1 MAWLRNERDG
11 ESTWVSCTPPSPV
24 PMTRGEGGGRGVKD
38 SVPGAGCACAG
49 RAFWGQ
55 QNYRAEA
62 YMGCGETELASK
74 N

>member
-11 ESTWVSCTPPSPV
+11 GSTWVSCTPPSPV
-24 PMTRGEGGGRGVKD
+24 PMTRVRVEAGMSRTVSPGLD
-38 SVPGAGCACAG
+38 VPVLDVLSE
-49 RAFWGQ
+49 GQ

-62 YMGCGETELASK
+62 YMGCGETELTSK